1 MLIAKNDEAKR
12 SRIWSRGM
20 IISSV
25 IIVFVA
31 VYFLIKVMNEN
42 PVVGEWMDDDGNY
55 AINILNNGK
64 LYVTDF
70 TEEDAE
76 EDAEE
81 MELLYKIDKETRMI
95 AISSDEKVLEDVMEA
110 SDSEHALDAMEL
122 ELNDQTVIFEYSVDN
137 DQLILTERDYGDQLI
152 LIKE

>member
-1 MLIAKNDEAKR
+1 
-12 SRIWSRGM
+12 M

-25 IIVFVA
+25 IIIFVA

-76 EDAEE
+76 E

-95 AISSDEKVLEDVMEA
+95 AISSDEKLLEDVMGV

-122 ELNDQTVIFEYSVDN
+122 EFNDQTVIFEYSVDN

>member
-76 EDAEE
+76 E

-137 DQLILTERDYGDQLI
+137 DQLILTECDYGDQLI

>member
-20 IISSV
+20 FISSV

-31 VYFLIKVMNEN
+31 VYLLIKVMNEN

-55 AINILNNGK
+55 AVNILNNGK
-64 LYVTDF
+64 LYVTDYTEGEE
-70 TEEDAE
+70 TEEL
-76 EDAEE
+76 
-81 MELLYKIDKETRMI
+81 ELLYKIDKENRMI
-95 AISSDEKVLEDVMEA
+95 AISSDEKVLEDAMEA
-110 SDSEHALDAMEL
+110 SESEHAVDARET
-122 ELNDQTVIFEYSVDN
+122 ELNDQTVIFNYSVDN
-137 DQLILTERDYGDQLI
+137 DQLILTEREYGDQMI

>member
-1 MLIAKNDEAKR
+1 MLIVKNDEAKR
-12 SRIWSRGM
+12 NRIWRRGM

-31 VYFLIKVMNEN
+31 VYLLIKVMNEN
-42 PVVGEWMDDDGNY
+42 PIAGEWMDDDGNY
-55 AINILNNGK
+55 AIHILNNGK

-70 TEEDAE
+70 TG

-81 MELLYKIDKETRMI
+81 MELLYKIDKESRMI
-95 AISSDEKVLEDVMEA
+95 AISSDKRVLEDVLEVN
-110 SDSEHALDAMEL
+110 DSAHAEDAIEL
-122 ELNDQTVIFEYSVDN
+122 ELSDQTVVFEYSVDN
-137 DQLILTERDYGDQLI
+137 NQLILTEREYGEQII

>member
-20 IISSV
+20 VISSV
-25 IIVFVA
+25 IIIFVA

-42 PVVGEWMDDDGNY
+42 PVAGEWMDDDGNY

-70 TEEDAE
+70 TEEE
-76 EDAEE
+76 TKE

-95 AISSDEKVLEDVMEA
+95 AISSDEKVLEDVMEV
-110 SDSEHALDAMEL
+110 SDSEHAEDAIET
-122 ELNDQTVIFEYSVDN
+122 EFNDQTVIFEYSVDN

>member
-20 IISSV
+20 VISSV

-31 VYFLIKVMNEN
+31 VYLLIKVMNEN
-42 PVVGEWMDDDGNY
+42 PVAGEWMDDDGNY

-70 TEEDAE
+70 TEE
-76 EDAEE
+76 
-81 MELLYKIDKETRMI
+81 ELKNCIERAY
-95 AISSDEKVLEDVMEA
+95 DEACEKARREKNK
-110 SDSEHALDAMEL
+110 AM
-122 ELNDQTVIFEYSVDN
+122 DN
-137 DQLILTERDYGDQLI
+137 LRTKNPRGYDRDHWS
-152 LIKE
+152 

>member
-20 IISSV
+20 VISSA
-25 IIVFVA
+25 IIIFVA
-31 VYFLIKVMNEN
+31 AYFLIKMMNET
-42 PVVGEWMDDDGNY
+42 PSAGEWMDDDGNY
-55 AINILNNGK
+55 AMNILNNGT

-70 TEEDAE
+70 TDGEEAKE
-76 EDAEE
+76 Q
-81 MELLYKIDKETRMI
+81 ELLYKIDKENRII
-95 AISSDEKVLEDVMEA
+95 AISSDEKMLDDVMEV

-122 ELNDQTVIFEYSVDN
+122 ELSDQTVVFEYSVDN
-137 DQLILTERDYGDQLI
+137 DQLVLTERDYGEQMI

>member
-1 MLIAKNDEAKR
+1 MV
-12 SRIWSRGM
+12 
-20 IISSV
+20 ISSV

-31 VYFLIKVMNEN
+31 VYLLIKVMNEN
-42 PVVGEWMDDDGNY
+42 PVAGEWMDDDGNY

-70 TEEDAE
+70 TEEE
-76 EDAEE
+76 TKE

-95 AISSDEKVLEDVMEA
+95 AISSDEKVLEDVMEV
-110 SDSEHALDAMEL
+110 SDSEHAEDAIET
-122 ELNDQTVIFEYSVDN
+122 EFNDQTVIFEYSVDN

>member
-25 IIVFVA
+25 IIVLVA
-31 VYFLIKVMNEN
+31 IYLLIKVMNEN
-42 PVVGEWMDDDGNY
+42 PVAGEWMDDDGNY
-55 AINILNNGK
+55 AVNILNNGK

-70 TEEDAE
+70 TEDETE
-76 EDAEE
+76 EL
-81 MELLYKIDKETRMI
+81 ELLYKIDKETRVI
-95 AISSDEKVLEDVMEA
+95 AISSDEKVLEGVMEV
-110 SDSEHALDAMEL
+110 SDSEHAEDAMEI
-122 ELNDQTVIFEYSVDN
+122 ELNDKTVIFEYSVDN
-137 DQLILTERDYGDQLI
+137 DQLVLTEREYGEQMI

>member
-42 PVVGEWMDDDGNY
+42 PVAGEWMDDDGNY
-55 AINILNNGK
+55 AMNILNNGK

-70 TEEDAE
+70 TEGEEAE
-76 EDAEE
+76 EQ
-81 MELLYKIDKETRMI
+81 ELLYKIDKENRII
-95 AISSDEKVLEDVMEA
+95 AISSDEKVLDDVMEA

-122 ELNDQTVIFEYSVDN
+122 ELNDQTVVFEYSVDN

>member
-20 IISSV
+20 VISSV

-31 VYFLIKVMNEN
+31 VYLLIKVMNEN

-55 AINILNNGK
+55 AVNILNNGK
-64 LYVTDF
+64 LYVTDYTEGEE
-70 TEEDAE
+70 TEEL
-76 EDAEE
+76 
-81 MELLYKIDKETRMI
+81 ELLYKIDKENRMI
-95 AISSDEKVLEDVMEA
+95 AISSDEKVLEDAMEE
-110 SDSEHALDAMEL
+110 SESEHAVDARET
-122 ELNDQTVIFEYSVDN
+122 ELNDQTVIFNYSVDN
-137 DQLILTERDYGDQLI
+137 DQLILTEREYGDQMI